1 MFGSDLSQLRHWTY
15 SSSQAVSGCT
25 AASLFDFKGRG
36 FWAEKAL
43 HWEKLKE
50 KEDDTFVL
58 SAFVISVS
66 SFSVNIEQEKEA
78 MSG

>member
-1 MFGSDLSQLRHWTY
+1 MFGSDLSQLQPWTY
-15 SSSQAVSGCT
+15 SSSHAVTGCT

-36 FWAEKAL
+36 FWREKTL
-43 HWEKLKE
+43 HREKMEE

-58 SAFVISVS
+58 SAFVILVF
-66 SFSVNIEQEKEA
+66 SFSMLNEQGKAA